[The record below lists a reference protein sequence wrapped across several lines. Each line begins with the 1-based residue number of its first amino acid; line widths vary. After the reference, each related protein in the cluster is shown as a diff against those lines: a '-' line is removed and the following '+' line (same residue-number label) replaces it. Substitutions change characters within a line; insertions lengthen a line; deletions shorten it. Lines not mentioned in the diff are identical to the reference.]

1 MANTLLYNTEIISL
15 LKIPIGKTAINL
27 KNGMLITPTSYQL
40 ERLSIRLV
48 TITKKVSVY
57 WN

>member
-1 MANTLLYNTEIISL
+1 MANTLLYNTEIKSL

-27 KNGMLITPTSYQL
+27 KNGMLITPISYQL
-40 ERLSIRLV
+40 DRLSIRLV

-57 WN
+57 

>member
-27 KNGMLITPTSYQL
+27 KNGMLITPISYQL